1 MTPAATHV
9 QEVNGRDSP
18 ARGND
23 VACAYPVADGREDSD
38 EAGSQPQVLNA
49 AASSLARGS
58 SSAPRPPSLRAT
70 GDHTRSRS
78 YDGGG
83 GSDRARTIR
92 AWMVA
97 VNGTVD
103 LEA

>member
-1 MTPAATHV
+1 MYRRSTVEIRLPA
-9 QEVNGRDSP
+9 
-18 ARGND
+18 GND
-23 VACAYPVADGREDSD
+23 VACAYPVADGREDTAS
-38 EAGSQPQVLNA
+38 SQPQVLNA
-49 AASSLARGS
+49 DASSLARGS
-58 SSAPRPPSLRAT
+58 SPSPSAPSPPSLRAT